1 MPARL
6 LVPVGLL
13 ELLLLLLLVGL
24 VVIRVGSVDFGVNG
38 LRLGTVGMEVPR
50 VRTALSVLVALVE
63 TGLLV
68 VVIVVV
74 LLVLDTVVLEATCF
88 LGVVDEGEDVLVV
101 LKFSIEMGG
110 LNLETKSGGMKPSRW
125 LSS

>member
-68 VVIVVV
+68 VVVVV